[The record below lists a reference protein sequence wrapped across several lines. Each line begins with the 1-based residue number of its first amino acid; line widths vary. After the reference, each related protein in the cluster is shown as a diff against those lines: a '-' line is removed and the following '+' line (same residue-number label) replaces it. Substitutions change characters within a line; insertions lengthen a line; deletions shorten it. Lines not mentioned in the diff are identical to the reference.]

1 MCCAYWD
8 ERLYEKGLEREMVRA
23 NSGGAVQI
31 LMASRHAVA
40 VFGRCS
46 YGPSFVRFCK
56 EES

>member
-1 MCCAYWD
+1 MRRWD
-8 ERLYEKGLEREMVRA
+8 EKGLVREMVRGY
-23 NSGGAVQI
+23 SGSAVQI
-31 LMASRHAVA
+31 LTAGRHAVA